1 MRGSHLIKAW
11 STTQTTIA
19 LSSAEAELSGI
30 VKGVAQAIGLR
41 SVAADLGQ
49 TYELQL
55 KTDATAAIGICRRRG
70 LGKIGHLH
78 TADLWVQDKVKTGD
92 FALSKI
98 LGAENPAD
106 LLTKYLDG
114 RTHDIHMLRMSLR
127 VEQGRA
133 QSAPSLPKGDG
144 G

>member
-1 MRGSHLIKAW
+1 MRGGHLIKAW

-19 LSSAEAELSGI
+19 LSRAEAELSGI
-30 VKGVAQAIGLR
+30 VKGAAQAIGLR

-49 TYELQL
+49 TYELEL

-70 LGKIGHLH
+70 LGKIRHLH

-114 RTHDIHMLRMSLR
+114 RSQDIHMLRMSLR

-133 QSAPSLPKGDG
+133 QSAPLLPKGDG